1 MTAQQQKQMATLQQY
16 CPSQGHRWIKMFGQY
31 VKAQV
36 FINLLLP
43 KTKEIRKLRTLN
55 FTVLSGHANK
65 QQLYTF
71 VPLTEIKIHTGK

>member
-1 MTAQQQKQMATLQQY
+1 MATLQQY

-31 VKAQV
+31 VKSQF

-43 KTKEIRKLRTLN
+43 QTKEIRKLRTLN
-55 FTVLSGHANK
+55 FTVLSGYANM

-71 VPLTEIKIHTGK
+71 VPLTEIKIKTEK